1 MFNRIGQSRFQERG
15 TLFGKREIVDR
26 ITGTAEP
33 EMLYAKLSIVILDD
47 THDATVTKITKSF
60 LTGWIEAAINH
71 DDYSDYLYWKLTYL
85 EKLLCSACAKDTR

>member
-1 MFNRIGQSRFQERG
+1 MSKRIGRSRFQERG

-47 THDATVTKITKSF
+47 THDATVTKIKKSF

-71 DDYSDYLYWKLTYL
+71 DDYSDYLYWNLTYL
-85 EKLLCSACAKDTR
+85 EKLSCSACAKEGL